1 MTSKVTATP
10 RDIPREADC
19 GLALRPASRPA
30 SQPVHDAVAPNREV
44 LQCGLGCGGLWS
56 WSWSWWWWT
65 GTGLNHLLG
74 ATEGLGWA
82 DVAALPE
89 PISTA
94 MGLATQ
100 PRSRS

>member
-1 MTSKVTATP
+1 M
-10 RDIPREADC
+10 R
-19 GLALRPASRPA
+19 
-30 SQPVHDAVAPNREV
+30 
-44 LQCGLGCGGLWS
+44 
-56 WSWSWWWWT
+56 T
-65 GTGLNHLLG
+65 GVRWFVVVVVVVVDGHGLNHLLG